1 MEKTVITKFTI
12 LLPAGKAALN
22 GPISSKFAVYK
33 INSSSFLKEYNER
46 TKDKGEC
53 TIPAEITIYDDK
65 SFSFILKA
73 PPTSELLLKFS
84 NIPKG
89 GKLGKKETVSE
100 INYLNL
106 KEIAKIKLGDLNTT
120 NLEKAI
126 KCICGTALNMGI
138 KIVSI

>member
-1 MEKTVITKFTI
+1 MEKEIITKFTI

-33 INSSSFLKEYNER
+33 INSSAFLKEYNER

-84 NIPKG
+84 NITKG
-89 GKLGKKETVSE
+89 GKLGKKEIVSE
-100 INYLNL
+100 LNYFNL
-106 KEIAKIKLGDLNTT
+106 TEIAKIKLVDLNTT

-138 KIVSI
+138 KIISI